1 MVMNQKVMRQTFMVL
16 YFLLLSYNGVQGEK
30 KRYSEL
36 EDLDLE
42 KQLELLNKP
51 AVKTIETTYGD
62 LYDCVNFYKQPAF
75 NHPLLRNHHFHPEM
89 KPTLHRLK
97 QHSGTSTTRGL
108 STIWLNGE
116 GCPVGTVPIKRIS
129 KEDLIRQRHIPP
141 PEDVTFDVQLAVANN
156 SEPKRKFKS
165 SQGYKVAIARTQNDP
180 NNKFA
185 GATMATSLWNPHV
198 EGQQHSASRLKIQ
211 KGSDVVQVGWRV
223 DPTLYGDTKT
233 RLFIHFQAGKMHC
246 FNTLCSGFVLVNT
259 KVPIDK
265 RIFTDL
271 KSFATNV
278 EWGGVAYSPSGVPGP
293 PMGSGLFPI
302 GNTGHEAYCRQITIL
317 NDKGKTIDE
326 DKTTA
331 YADNPN
337 LYRVVDIP
345 HWQAA
350 ERQHFVLY
358 GGPGDWLK
366 LLMSGSFA
374 LAKGVAT
381 CAAGDAQMVR
391 KRATGPGRQPPA
403 PTDLPLA
410 PVIKQILDGVE
421 PIGPAQ
427 DQLCPFLAQ
436 VVSVP
441 TTLATSQARGGAQS
455 LDARTLEQAV

>member
-265 RIFTDL
+265 VYDTISQIGEDSWEDTMSIDRDLVNGNWWLLLEEDYKQIGFWPQRIFTDL

-350 ERQHFVLY
+350 ERQHF
-358 GGPGDWLK
+358 
-366 LLMSGSFA
+366 
-374 LAKGVAT
+374 
-381 CAAGDAQMVR
+381 MVR

-427 DQLCPFLAQ
+427 DQLCPL
-436 VVSVP
+436 
-441 TTLATSQARGGAQS
+441 
-455 LDARTLEQAV
+455 